1 MDGSEQVKKL
11 LTIKTNKTNL
21 NLDSKLLQ
29 LVQVEELPLPITHSP
44 LRSNLN
50 MTMTLFTLPIAT
62 LTLTVIVKN
71 TLIVFVPSKIKRK

>member
-21 NLDSKLLQ
+21 NLDSKLHQ
-29 LVQVEELPLPITHSP
+29 QVQVVELPLPITHSP